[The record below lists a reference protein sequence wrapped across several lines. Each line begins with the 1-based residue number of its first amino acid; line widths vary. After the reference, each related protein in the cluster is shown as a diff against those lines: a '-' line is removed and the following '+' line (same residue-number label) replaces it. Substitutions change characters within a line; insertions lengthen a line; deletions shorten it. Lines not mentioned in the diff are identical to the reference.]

1 MIFSPMF
8 FTYCSSANLLL
19 SSSLFLSL
27 PSFFS
32 FTLYVQFDLINF
44 HGPNE
49 LHREYVDRYRFIYL
63 FVYLFIIQLYLSS
76 FSPHYSIC
84 PTHSHLPHSILPPWL
99 SLSMSLST
107 YPCSW
112 WPFPFFPP
120 LSLPPPLGSLSV
132 CSLFPCFWFDFAH
145 FFILL
150 IRFTYRHRPI
160 QLFPDL

>member
-8 FTYCSSANLLL
+8 FTYCSSANLLV

-49 LHREYVDRYRFIYL
+49 LHTEYVDRYRFIYL
-63 FVYLFIIQLYLSS
+63 FVYLFIIQLHPSS
-76 FSPHYSIC
+76 FFPHYSIC

-99 SLSMSLST
+99 SLSMG
-107 YPCSW
+107 
-112 WPFPFFPP
+112 P
-120 LSLPPPLGSLSV
+120 LSMFLMTLPFLPSVIPPSSPGV
-132 CSLFPCFWFDFAH
+132 TVSLFFVSMF
-145 FFILL
+145 LV
-150 IRFTYRHRPI
+150 
-160 QLFPDL
+160 